1 MNDKQMLDMLRNEF
15 EKSSESAQIPLRLQK
30 ESMVAML
37 KNENKNEDNKTDFSV
52 KTGTNKTIIA
62 LRKYG
67 AVAAVFAFI
76 LVGAMSM
83 MTRTMLST
91 KVVEMDEGDMYYSD
105 HKGAEPVKMAQSYE
119 ELRDYA
125 KVIKNEKKAEQPGM
139 IVQPSEPQGVSIPNI
154 GGEET
159 PTVNIDKNVDELY
172 KGYQSVASVEKVGN
186 ESSGNVENPYPVN
199 NTTSGSDV
207 IPVQSD
213 NDADIA
219 RIYGKYLYILA
230 TSKND
235 KTGNLTEQIKIVKT
249 VSSEGMEEVSTIT
262 LSDDVAEGSF
272 EDCVEIRVK
281 DNILIAILNRK
292 DSDSEVRTTA
302 IYYDLSNPE
311 SPKKIRE
318 HTQDGKY
325 LFSSISRNSF
335 SLVTDKQV
343 GETESTIVPSFTVG
357 EETTNLSTEEI
368 FISVKDPEASFV
380 FITVTDMS
388 DLNKQVGRLAILGS
402 GKQLYC
408 FERAIA
414 VARVFVSVEENGE
427 KTSRNLTEICRF
439 NINGSSISFAGTY
452 VVDGS
457 LIGGVSVNGENDHM
471 AVVTSVSDSNN
482 LYVFDMNMEFVS
494 GLKHIF
500 KGKKV
505 DTVRFIGHDC
515 CLTSGEETMIIKL
528 ESPKFPKNAGTVPS
542 ELFTGNLYEISE
554 SRLLGIKTDSSG
566 NTVLRLIDASNPQ
579 NLSGVS
585 EYVIDSSYKVLS
597 ASDSRNV
604 MIAPD
609 KGIIGVFV
617 LASDTETGVKYPA
630 YMIFKV
636 SKGEIAFAGVCRH
649 DDAYVSD
656 TAVSAIYNNGVI
668 YTVSGEKVAAFS
680 ADDFSEISS
689 CEIR

>member
-1 MNDKQMLDMLRNEF
+1 MDIFIEEMVLKKKTAGNHIVSLALMFAGLLVVMALLF
-15 EKSSESAQIPLRLQK
+15 FLPLLPQL
-30 ESMVAML
+30 AP
-37 KNENKNEDNKTDFSV
+37 
-52 KTGTNKTIIA
+52 
-62 LRKYG
+62 
-67 AVAAVFAFI
+67 FI
-76 LVGAMSM
+76 LLLIAGGVLFIRFV
-83 MTRTMLST
+83 MTSGHI
-91 KVVEMDEGDMYYSD
+91 E
-105 HKGAEPVKMAQSYE
+105 YE
-119 ELRDYA
+119 YA
-125 KVIKNEKKAEQPGM
+125 L
-139 IVQPSEPQGVSIPNI
+139 
-154 GGEET
+154 
-159 PTVNIDKNVDELY
+159 VNDEL
-172 KGYQSVASVEKVGN
+172 
-186 ESSGNVENPYPVN
+186 
-199 NTTSGSDV
+199 DV
-207 IPVQSD
+207 D
-213 NDADIA
+213 
-219 RIYGKYLYILA
+219 KIL
-230 TSKND
+230 
-235 KTGNLTEQIKIVKT
+235 G
-249 VSSEGMEEVSTIT
+249 
-262 LSDDVAEGSF
+262 
-272 EDCVEIRVK
+272 R
-281 DNILIAILNRK
+281 RK
-292 DSDSEVRTTA
+292 R
-302 IYYDLSNPE
+302 
-311 SPKKIRE
+311 KKI
-318 HTQDGKY
+318 
-325 LFSSISRNSF
+325 IS
-335 SLVTDKQV
+335 
-343 GETESTIVPSFTVG
+343 
-357 EETTNLSTEEI
+357 
-368 FISVKDPEASFV
+368 ISVKDPEASFV

-636 SKGEIAFAGVCRH
+636 TDGEIAFAGVCRH